1 MSLLRRHRILE
12 DDVRRVIAHLKAHKT
27 ITKND
32 VLHRPRLKKKK
43 KGEGPNEEIPW
54 AHGTLAGSWQQA
66 KLKPGPSNAD
76 VLYTKEN
83 DVWKLV
89 VPEKQITEYL
99 RKAMLDTDSKMPFG
113 RDSAYHHVQRL
124 TVGISRRALYKFL
137 EKQGVLQIT
146 KNIPNEQVKGGIEL
160 YKRGYCEMDLIEGKG
175 IDLKENLGV
184 KGNWY
189 WLAVVDVLTGYGLV
203 ATIRKKKAAVVAKV
217 LVQVLDLMD
226 YKLGT
231 KVHTMSADHGREFFA
246 EVLVMLK
253 KRRITMKQVARGSRV
268 EKFNQDFQRN
278 FYRLLRMRRGKFDSL
293 QQQALDV
300 TNNTKNKNTKKTP
313 EEALKIPDAILE
325 KGYNDGRQ
333 KSKPYKCKQLK
344 VGDKCRHLVKL
355 RKNIYPILKIGAQ
368 ARLYKTYHGRHFTKQ
383 LFRIT
388 AIKPR
393 PPPPGTKGPQPRYYV
408 NGRWRQRDELLAVTG
423 TDAATSAAIAARPK
437 KGPGS

>member
-1 MSLLRRHRILE
+1 
-12 DDVRRVIAHLKAHKT
+12 
-27 ITKND
+27 
-32 VLHRPRLKKKK
+32 
-43 KGEGPNEEIPW
+43 
-54 AHGTLAGSWQQA
+54 
-66 KLKPGPSNAD
+66 
-76 VLYTKEN
+76 
-83 DVWKLV
+83 
-89 VPEKQITEYL
+89 
-99 RKAMLDTDSKMPFG
+99 
-113 RDSAYHHVQRL
+113 
-124 TVGISRRALYKFL
+124 
-137 EKQGVLQIT
+137 
-146 KNIPNEQVKGGIEL
+146 
-160 YKRGYCEMDLIEGKG
+160 MDLIEGKG

-189 WLAVVDVLTGYGLV
+189 WLAVVDVLTGFGLV

-333 KSKPYKCKQLK
+333 KSKPYKGKQLK